1 MWPERGN
8 PTSGPAAMVK
18 NGSSFRDS
26 RGESGPD
33 FFWCPSDFAVFLALL
48 LLPSTNG
55 MGQVNFHANW
65 GMKVWLKRLFP
76 CE

>member
-1 MWPERGN
+1 
-8 PTSGPAAMVK
+8 MVK
-18 NGSSFRDS
+18 NGSSFR
-26 RGESGPD
+26 GSGGKSEPD
-33 FFWCPSDFAVFLALL
+33 FFGGAPSDFAVFLAFL